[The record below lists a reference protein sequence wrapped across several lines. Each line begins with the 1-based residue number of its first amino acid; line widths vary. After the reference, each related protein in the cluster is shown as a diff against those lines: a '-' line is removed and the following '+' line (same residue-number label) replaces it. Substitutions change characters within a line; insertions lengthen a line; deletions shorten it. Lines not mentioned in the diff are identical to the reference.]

1 MTDAAAAHI
10 LVVDDDAR
18 LRDLLQ
24 RYLVN
29 NGYLVTVAGDAEEA
43 KARLKALAFDLIV
56 LDVMLPG
63 QNGVDFTGELRRDS
77 DLPILLLTARGEP
90 EDRISGLEAG
100 ADDYLVKPFEPR
112 ELLLRVGTILRR
124 AQANK
129 ADEIVR
135 FGPFAFNRANGEL
148 RRDDDVVHLTTG
160 EIALLQVLAARPGR
174 AVSRAELGER
184 GGVAGLRPGC
194 RRADGPPAAQDRGR
208 PPPAALA
215 PDRARLGLRAATW
228 ELSAMLPPLRRSLNR
243 LAPRTL
249 FGRSLLVVVL
259 PLVILQIVLS
269 IIFYNRHWDT
279 VTRWLASGVAG
290 EVALL
295 AEELEEPPR
304 TRRSRTRSWTGCAGT
319 PISRS
324 PSSPAAPWPRRW
336 RRPASTATRAAG
348 STPRSSRASRSSCP
362 ARSRSTCAAS
372 RTIASPSMSSSTT
385 VCCACSPAA
394 SG

>member
-43 KARLKALAFDLIV
+43 RARLKALAFDLIV

-129 ADEIVR
+129 TDEIVR

-184 GGVAGLRPGC
+184 GGVAGSDRAVDVQMARLRRKIEDDPRQPRWLLTARGSGYVLRPG
-194 RRADGPPAAQDRGR
+194 
-208 PPPAALA
+208 
-215 PDRARLGLRAATW
+215 
-228 ELSAMLPPLRRSLNR
+228 S
-243 LAPRTL
+243 
-249 FGRSLLVVVL
+249 
-259 PLVILQIVLS
+259 
-269 IIFYNRHWDT
+269 
-279 VTRWLASGVAG
+279 
-290 EVALL
+290 
-295 AEELEEPPR
+295 
-304 TRRSRTRSWTGCAGT
+304 
-319 PISRS
+319 
-324 PSSPAAPWPRRW
+324 
-336 RRPASTATRAAG
+336 
-348 STPRSSRASRSSCP
+348 
-362 ARSRSTCAAS
+362 
-372 RTIASPSMSSSTT
+372 
-385 VCCACSPAA
+385 
-394 SG
+394 